1 MTADEHARDEQ
12 EHRAAGATRR
22 SVLGAGALVAL
33 AGGAGAAPATAA
45 GPPAAAGQVGA
56 EVGTA
61 RESAAA
67 SERGVECV
75 ADLR

>member
-1 MTADEHARDEQ
+1 MAHDEQ
-12 EHRAAGATRR
+12 QAEQTSDTTAGATRR

-33 AGGAGAAPATAA
+33 AGPMTAGPASAAPS
-45 GPPAAAGQVGA
+45 GPGA

>member
-1 MTADEHARDEQ
+1 MAHDEQ
-12 EHRAAGATRR
+12 QAEQASGTAPRVTRR

-33 AGGAGAAPATAA
+33 AGSAVAGPASAATSGPGAA
-45 GPPAAAGQVGA
+45 
-56 EVGTA
+56 VGTA

>member
-1 MTADEHARDEQ
+1 MAHDEQ
-12 EHRAAGATRR
+12 QAEQTSGTATGATRR
-22 SVLGAGALVAL
+22 TVLAAGAGALVAL
-33 AGGAGAAPATAA
+33 AGASSAAPASAA
-45 GPPAAAGQVGA
+45 PSGPGA

-67 SERGVECV
+67 SEGGVECV

>member
-1 MTADEHARDEQ
+1 MAHDEQ
-12 EHRAAGATRR
+12 RRRRPDDGRRDPAGPSSGRR
-22 SVLGAGALVAL
+22 GALVAL
-33 AGGAGAAPATAA
+33 AGPHAAAAPASAA
-45 GPPAAAGQVGA
+45 PSGPGA

>member
-1 MTADEHARDEQ
+1 MAHDEQ
-12 EHRAAGATRR
+12 QAEQTSDTTAGATRR

-33 AGGAGAAPATAA
+33 AGAATAAPASAA
-45 GPPAAAGQVGA
+45 PSGPGA